1 MLGFSAMHAR
11 LLRLAVLSGV
21 AGSGALAACGART
34 GLLVPSAVLDGG
46 GEGADVVDGGLLSP
60 DAPLPPID
68 ATVPVVPN
76 EPNDCVDAGSTL
88 IYLVTSQNTLYSFYP
103 PAAEFVRIGT
113 IACPTPAPEWQPFSM
128 AVDRA
133 GRAYVLFSDQNAA
146 QEPGQL
152 FRVSTAN
159 ADCSKLA
166 YVGGQDGF
174 GTFGMGFVGNAD
186 GVTETLYV
194 ALNIPSGSS
203 AAPQL
208 GVLDVTNFQISM
220 VANISPTNIVNGEL
234 TGTGDGR
241 LFAFYAADCTG
252 TPPAPPVC
260 SSSAIAQLDP
270 LSGRA
275 LGNDPLTALPQTAE
289 TPSGISGWAFAFWGN
304 DFYLFTTDPGTAGSI
319 VTRFSPSDGSQVRV
333 ATVPELVVGAGV
345 STCAPQQ

>member
-1 MLGFSAMHAR
+1 
-11 LLRLAVLSGV
+11 
-21 AGSGALAACGART
+21 
-34 GLLVPSAVLDGG
+34 
-46 GEGADVVDGGLLSP
+46 
-60 DAPLPPID
+60 
-68 ATVPVVPN
+68 
-76 EPNDCVDAGSTL
+76 VDAGSTL

-103 PAAEFVRIGT
+103 PAATFARIGT
-113 IACPTPAPEWQPFSM
+113 ISCPTPGLEWQPFSM
-128 AVDRA
+128 AVDRQ
-133 GRAYVLFSDQNAA
+133 GRAYVLFSYMGEQLPPP
-146 QEPGQL
+146 PGEL

-194 ALNIPSGSS
+194 ALNIPLGSS

-220 VANISPTNIVNGEL
+220 VANISPTNILNTEL

-241 LFAFYAADCTG
+241 LFAFYGADCTG
-252 TPPAPPVC
+252 TPPAQRVC

-270 LSGRA
+270 LSGKA
-275 LGNDPLTALPQTAE
+275 LGNDPLAALPQTAE
-289 TPSGISGWAFAFWGN
+289 TPNGISGWAFAFWGN

-319 VTRFSPSDGSQVRV
+319 VTRFSPTDGSQTRV
-333 ATVPELVVGAGV
+333 ATLPELIVGAGV
-345 STCAPQQ
+345 STCAPQE